1 MSSWLDLTAS
11 DGVVCK
17 CVCTGMCLPV
27 GGGGGGECFL
37 WWCALCV
44 CRDLKQKPIK
54 PVSGKCPWPV
64 SYHVMSTL

>member
-27 GGGGGGECFL
+27 GGGGGMFYGG
-37 WWCALCV
+37 ALCV
-44 CRDLKQKPIK
+44 CVGI
-54 PVSGKCPWPV
+54 
-64 SYHVMSTL
+64 

>member
-27 GGGGGGECFL
+27 CVCVGGGGMFCGG
-37 WWCALCV
+37 ALCV
-44 CRDLKQKPIK
+44 CVGI
-54 PVSGKCPWPV
+54 
-64 SYHVMSTL
+64 